1 MKKLLFFLFLL
12 IPSVVF
18 SQTSICGVD
27 FGSSYSTAET
37 VLENKFGDK
46 DALYSDKTQIVFE
59 NKMYAGRLW
68 SRMIFIFQ
76 SDGYHQYFN
85 RCILIRECENA
96 KQAKE
101 IRDAIKTQ
109 MEDKYFI
116 KDFKDEKTG
125 FIFYWGGT
133 SPTDSYMPGFTI
145 DIIKYKD
152 KGYAARLD
160 YGPYNYV
167 KEEL

>member
-1 MKKLLFFLFLL
+1 MKNLVLFLFLL

-46 DALYSDKTQIVFE
+46 DALFSDKTQIVFE
-59 NKMYAGRLW
+59 RKMYAGRLW
-68 SRMIFIFQ
+68 SKMFFMFQ
-76 SDGYHQYFN
+76 SDGYQRYFN
-85 RCILIRECENA
+85 RCILIRECDNA
-96 KQAKE
+96 KEAKE

-109 MEDKYFI
+109 MEEKYFI
-116 KDFKDEKTG
+116 KDYKDDDTG
-125 FIFYWGGT
+125 FVFYLGGT
-133 SPTDSYMPGFTI
+133 SPTDNNMPGFSI
-145 DIIKYKD
+145 EILKFKD
-152 KGYAARLD
+152 KGYAVRLD